1 MPTLQIRMDEQ
12 TLSEIKRRG
21 GSAWAREQIV
31 EALREGPL
39 EISTAPAP
47 IPELPPEPA
56 PIEPAEPTA
65 PEVQLPVSHEGLC
78 PRWMHHRK
86 GTFCKVC
93 GEVS

>member
-1 MPTLQIRMDEQ
+1 MPTLQIRMDEG
-12 TLSEIKRRG
+12 TLAEVKRRG

-39 EISTAPAP
+39 ELSTAPAP
-47 IPELPPEPA
+47 IPESPEPA
-56 PIEPAEPTA
+56 PIEPSESTP

-78 PRWMHHRK
+78 LRWMHHRK